1 VPRRKCLTALIAAA
15 LVNAGLAAASG
26 VVFAAAPVLD
36 PTFGTGGVVTL
47 APGPNAS
54 FGAVLPLSGGKV
66 LVGGRANTKDFV
78 LARYL
83 ANGTLDPS
91 FGSGGV
97 TTQQI
102 GTGGG
107 GVSNL
112 ALQGDRILAVGA
124 TFDAALDPV
133 STLARFTYD
142 GALDTTFA
150 GGTGYIQESS
160 AIARDGTDVAV
171 QPDDRIVVAASSA
184 GADGGTL
191 VLRYDK
197 DGGLDPTFDGDG
209 AARTA
214 NAGACGTDAQSG
226 ANTIVPTGAG
236 LIVGA
241 LCGGRNG
248 TLQRA
253 AVLRFHAGTT
263 PSNGALDTTFGS
275 GGVSTLILT
284 PGTPTFATGMVVQP
298 DGKIIQAMQDGYGG
312 TTSGL
317 AAARWNADGTL
328 DTTFGAGGRS
338 ARFGFVDGIGSS
350 ESFPALAPD
359 GRIYLGG
366 TIAPQTGGVGIARL
380 SSSGALDAL
389 WGTDGS
395 FVQPF
400 GEPAG
405 PMDVSSEPL
414 RLAVQPD
421 GRVLAAGFARQSGER
436 VGLLMRFIPPPEPTP
451 PASPVPSTAP
461 PPAGAV
467 KAKLRFADL
476 VALPSA
482 KRCVSR
488 RAFRIRLRKRSG
500 VTYRSATVSVN
511 GRRVKVVKGRRLT
524 APVDLR
530 GLPTGRVV
538 VRISVTL
545 ADGTRLT
552 GKRSYRTC
560 TPKKTRGRR

>member
-1 VPRRKCLTALIAAA
+1 MPCRRYLIALVTVA
-15 LVNAGLAAASG
+15 LVTAGLAAASG

-36 PTFGTGGVVTL
+36 PAFGTGGVVTL

-54 FGAVLPLSGGKV
+54 FGAVLPLPGGKI
-66 LVGGRANTKDFV
+66 LVGGRANTKGFV
-78 LARYL
+78 LARFL
-83 ANGTLDPS
+83 ANGVLDS
-91 FGSGGV
+91 AFGTGGV
-97 TTQQI
+97 TTQPI

-112 ALQGDRILAVGA
+112 ALQGDRIVAVGT
-124 TFDAALDPV
+124 TFDAALDSV

-142 GALDTTFA
+142 GVLDTTFA
-150 GGTGYIQESS
+150 GGAGYFQESS
-160 AIARDGTDVAV
+160 AVAREGTDVAM
-171 QPDDRIVVAASSA
+171 QADDGIVVAAASA

-191 VLRYDK
+191 VLRYGK

-209 AARTA
+209 AARTG

-263 PSNGALDTTFGS
+263 ASNGALDTTFGS
-275 GGVSTLILT
+275 GGVSTLTLT
-284 PGTPTFATGMVVQP
+284 PDTPTFASGVLVQG
-298 DGKIIQAMQDGYGG
+298 DGKIIEAMQDGYGG

-328 DTTFGAGGRS
+328 DATFGGGGRS
-338 ARFGFVDGIGSS
+338 TRFGFVDGVGSS
-350 ESFPALAPD
+350 ESYPALAPD
-359 GRIYLGG
+359 GRIYVGG
-366 TIAPQTGGVGIARL
+366 TIGPQTGGVGIARL
-380 SSSGALDAL
+380 STSGALDPL
-389 WGTDGS
+389 WGTGGS
-395 FVQPF
+395 FLQPF
-400 GEPAG
+400 GDPAG
-405 PMDVSSEPL
+405 PMDISSEPL

-421 GRVLAAGFARQSGER
+421 GKVLAAGFVRQSGTH
-436 VGLLMRFIPPPEPTP
+436 VGLLMRFIPPPEPQP
-451 PASPVPSTAP
+451 PAQPTTQ
-461 PPAGAV
+461 PPAGNV
-467 KAKLRFADL
+467 KDRLHFADL
-476 VALPSA
+476 VTLPSA

-500 VTYRSATVSVN
+500 IPYRSATVSVN
-511 GRRVKVVKGRRLT
+511 GRRVKVVKGKRLT

-530 GLPTGRVV
+530 GLPAGRVV
-538 VRISVTL
+538 VRVSVML

-552 GKRSYRTC
+552 GKRTYRTC
-560 TPKKTRGRR
+560 TPKKKRGRH

>member
-1 VPRRKCLTALIAAA
+1 MPRRNHLIALITAA
-15 LVNAGLAAASG
+15 LVSAGLAAASG
-26 VVFAAAPVLD
+26 VVFAAAPALD
-36 PTFGTGGVVTL
+36 PTFGTGGIVTL

-54 FGAVLPLSGGKV
+54 FVAVLPLPGGKI
-66 LVGGRANTKDFV
+66 LVGGRANTKGLV

-83 ANGTLDPS
+83 ANGVLDPS
-91 FGSGGV
+91 FGTGGV

-112 ALQGDRILAVGA
+112 ALQGDRIVAVGA
-124 TFDAALDPV
+124 TFDAASDPV
-133 STLARFTYD
+133 STLARFTFD
-142 GALDTTFA
+142 GVLDTTFA
-150 GGTGYIQESS
+150 GGAGYVQESS
-160 AIARDGTDVAV
+160 AIARDGIDVAI
-171 QPDDRIVVAASSA
+171 QPDDRIVVAAASA
-184 GADGGTL
+184 GADSGTL
-191 VLRYDK
+191 VLRYGK

-226 ANTIVPTGAG
+226 ANTIVPTVAG

-248 TLQRA
+248 TLPRA

-275 GGVSTLILT
+275 GGVSTLTLT
-284 PGTPTFATGMVVQP
+284 PGTPTFASGMVVQP
-298 DGKIIQAMQDGYGG
+298 DGKIVQAMQDGYGG

-317 AAARWNADGTL
+317 AAARWNVDGTL
-328 DTTFGAGGRS
+328 DTTFGGGGRS
-338 ARFGFVDGIGSS
+338 VKFGFADGIGST

-359 GRIYLGG
+359 GRIYIGG

-380 SSSGALDAL
+380 SSSGALDPL
-389 WGTDGS
+389 WGTGGS
-395 FVQPF
+395 FLQPF
-400 GEPAG
+400 GDPAG
-405 PMDVSSEPL
+405 PMDMSSEPL

-421 GRVLAAGFARQSGER
+421 GKVLAAGFAKQSGTL
-436 VGLLMRFIPPPEPTP
+436 VGLLMRFIPPSEPTP
-451 PASPVPSTAP
+451 PAPSTTQ
-461 PPAGAV
+461 PPAGTV

-476 VALPSA
+476 VTLPSA

-511 GRRVKVVKGRRLT
+511 GRRVKVVKGKRLT

-530 GLPTGRVV
+530 GLPAGRV
-538 VRISVTL
+538 
-545 ADGTRLT
+545 
-552 GKRSYRTC
+552 
-560 TPKKTRGRR
+560 RRPDQPHAR

>member
-1 VPRRKCLTALIAAA
+1 MPRRKCLIALIIAA
-15 LVNAGLAAASG
+15 LVTAGLSAENG
-26 VVFAAAPVLD
+26 VVFASAPVLD

-47 APGPNAS
+47 APGPYTS
-54 FGAVLPLSGGKV
+54 LGAVLPLPGGKI
-66 LVGGRANTKDFV
+66 LVGGRANTKGLV

-83 ANGTLDPS
+83 ASGVLDPS
-91 FGSGGV
+91 FGTGGV

-102 GTGGG
+102 GSGGG

-112 ALQGDRILAVGA
+112 ALQGDRIVAVG
-124 TFDAALDPV
+124 TTSNAALDSV

-142 GALDTTFA
+142 GVLDTTFA
-150 GGTGYIQESS
+150 GGAGYEQESS
-160 AIARDGTDVAV
+160 AIARDGTDVAI
-171 QPDDRIVVAASSA
+171 QPDDKIVVAAASA
-184 GADGGTL
+184 GADSGTL
-191 VLRYDK
+191 VLRYGK

-248 TLQRA
+248 TLPRA
-253 AVLRFHAGTT
+253 AVLRFNAGTT

-275 GGVSTLILT
+275 GGVSTLTLT
-284 PGTPTFATGMVVQP
+284 PDTPTFAAGMLVQP

-317 AAARWNADGTL
+317 AAARWNTDGSL
-328 DTTFGAGGRS
+328 DTTFGGGGRS
-338 ARFGFVDGIGSS
+338 VKFGFVDGIGSS

-389 WGTDGS
+389 WGTGGS
-395 FVQPF
+395 FLQPF
-400 GEPAG
+400 GDPAG
-405 PMDVSSEPL
+405 PMDISSEPL

-421 GRVLAAGFARQSGER
+421 GEVLAAGFANQSGTH

-451 PASPVPSTAP
+451 PTPPAQPTAQ
-461 PPAGAV
+461 PPAGSA
-467 KAKLRFADL
+467 KARLRFADI
-476 VALPSA
+476 VTLPSA

-500 VTYRSATVSVN
+500 VTYRSASISVN
-511 GRRVKVVKGRRLT
+511 GRRVKVVKGKRLT

-530 GLPTGRVV
+530 GLPAGRVV
-538 VRISVTL
+538 VRISLTL
-545 ADGTRLT
+545 ADGTKLT
-552 GKRSYRTC
+552 GKRAYRTC
-560 TPKKTRGRR
+560 TLKRKRGRR